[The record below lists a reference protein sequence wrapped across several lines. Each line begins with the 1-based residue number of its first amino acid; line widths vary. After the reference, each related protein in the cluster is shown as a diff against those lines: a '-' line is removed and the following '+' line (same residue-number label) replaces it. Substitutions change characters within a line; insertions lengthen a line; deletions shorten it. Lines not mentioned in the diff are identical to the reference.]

1 MVKNGPKMAEIILGA
16 TYMLNNNIW
25 NIFSF
30 SAYTFSYLFSELISL
45 DFVKIKGLYKYQK
58 EKY

>member
-1 MVKNGPKMAEIILGA
+1 
-16 TYMLNNNIW
+16 MLNNNIW